1 MIYYFSGTGNSEWI
15 ARQLAE
21 KTHDTVKSMTDMV
34 KANQSPPPVGEQEV
48 LGIVFPIYAWSTP
61 KYVMDFA
68 KRIKVHKK
76 AFVFAVATCES
87 ETGLAFS
94 WLRPYI
100 RIDSC
105 YTVVMPNN
113 FVVWGYGTNY
123 ESYHRRIIAAS
134 REKLGPMAEHIL
146 ARKKDHKSTPGA
158 LPLLKSFIIAPLF
171 RLSRSDR
178 RFYADDKCVGCGK
191 CEAVCPI
198 SDIRL
203 VNGRPVWQHKKCM
216 QCCACI
222 NRCPVRAIQY
232 GNATLNNGRYVFHD

>member
-1 MIYYFSGTGNSEWI
+1 MIYYFSGTGNSEWV

-21 KTHDTVKSMTDMV
+21 KTHDTARSMADMV
-34 KANQSPPPVGEQEV
+34 KAHIVPPPIGENDV
-48 LGIVFPIYAWSTP
+48 LGIVFPVYAWSAP
-61 KYVMDFA
+61 KYVTDFV

-87 ETGLAFS
+87 ETGFAFA

-100 RIDSC
+100 RIHSR
-105 YTVVMPNN
+105 YSVVMPNN
-113 FVVWGYGTNY
+113 YVVWGYGTNNKA
-123 ESYHRRIIAAS
+123 YHRRVIENARAA
-134 REKLGPMAEHIL
+134 LGPIAGSIL
-146 ARKKDHKSTPGA
+146 ARRKESKVSFTA
-158 LPLLKSFIIAPLF
+158 LPLLKSFVIAPLF

-178 RFYADDKCVGCGK
+178 RFYADDKCIGCGK

-222 NRCPVRAIQY
+222 NRCPVKAIQY
-232 GNATLNNGRYVFHD
+232 GNATQNSGRYVFPD